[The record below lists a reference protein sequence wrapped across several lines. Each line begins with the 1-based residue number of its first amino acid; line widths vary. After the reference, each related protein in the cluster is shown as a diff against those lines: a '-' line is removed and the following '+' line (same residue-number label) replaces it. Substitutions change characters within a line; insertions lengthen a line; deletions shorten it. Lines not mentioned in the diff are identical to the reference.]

1 MISHATVKRTITL
14 CAVAALAVGMSLPA
28 AALPGA
34 VQPNSAAEAAKAAEA
49 PLSAVAQAPQAFAAD
64 GAGVAAAITRDTFT
78 VEIITPEPVYAPAS
92 FSGSLAIWPANGP
105 INDGFGYRGE
115 EFHNGIDIMAGHGAP
130 ISAAS
135 PGVVIESGYSGGW
148 GEYVKV
154 DHGGGI
160 ATLYSHMIEGSRAVA
175 AGQAVSTGDYLGAV
189 GDTGYATV
197 SHLHFEVYVFGVR
210 VDPMLLLP

>member
-1 MISHATVKRTITL
+1 MISRATVKRTATL

-28 AALPGA
+28 AALPSA
-34 VQPNSAAEAAKAAEA
+34 IQANSSAEAAEEPA
-49 PLSAVAQAPQAFAAD
+49 SATTEAPQAFAVAE
-64 GAGVAAAITRDTFT
+64 ASAAAVITRDTFT
-78 VEIITPEPVYAPAS
+78 VEMIEQKPAYALAN
-92 FSGSLAIWPANGP
+92 FSGSLAMWPAAGP
-105 INDGFGYRGE
+105 VNDGFGYRGE

-135 PGVVIESGYSGGW
+135 PGIVIESGYSGGW
-148 GEYVKV
+148 GEYVKI

-175 AGQAVSTGDYLGAV
+175 VGQAVSTGDYLGAV

-197 SHLHFEVYVFGVR
+197 SHLHFEVYAFGVR

>member
-1 MISHATVKRTITL
+1 MISRATVKRTGTL

-34 VQPNSAAEAAKAAEA
+34 VLPNSAAEAAEA
-49 PLSAVAQAPQAFAAD
+49 PISAVAQAPQAFAAD
-64 GAGVAAAITRDTFT
+64 SAGVAAAITRDTFT
-78 VEIITPEPVYAPAS
+78 VEIIKPVPGVAPAS
-92 FSGSLAIWPANGP
+92 FSGSLAIWPAAGP
-105 INDGFGYRGE
+105 VNDGFGYRGE

-135 PGVVIESGYSGGW
+135 PGVVVESGYSGGW

-160 ATLYSHMIEGSRAVA
+160 ATLYSHMIEGSRAVTV
-175 AGQAVSTGDYLGAV
+175 GQAVSTGDYLGAV
-189 GDTGYATV
+189 GDTGYTTV

-210 VDPMLLLP
+210 VNPMLLLP